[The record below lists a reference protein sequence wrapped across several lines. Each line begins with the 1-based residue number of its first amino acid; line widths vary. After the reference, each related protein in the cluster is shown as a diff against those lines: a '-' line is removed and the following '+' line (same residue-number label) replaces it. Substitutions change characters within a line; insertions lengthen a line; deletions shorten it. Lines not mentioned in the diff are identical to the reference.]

1 VGLLGMIVGTIL
13 ISLVVLAK
21 SLLMLLKRWKT
32 PMLAIVV

>member
-1 VGLLGMIVGTIL
+1 MIVGTIM

-21 SLLMLLKRWKT
+21 SPLMLFKGWKT

>member
-1 VGLLGMIVGTIL
+1 VGLLGMIVGTIM

-21 SLLMLLKRWKT
+21 SPLMLLKGWKT